1 MSGSDGVLG
10 LGLERVELEFDSA
23 DLERVVLAAAFL
35 LLVFMGLVAIMI
47 TYLLVNISLE
57 RTRQN

>member
-35 LLVFMGLVAIMI
+35 PLVFMGLVAIMI
-47 TYLLVNISLE
+47 KYLLVNISLE

>member
-35 LLVFMGLVAIMI
+35 PLVFMGLAIMI
-47 TYLLVNISLE
+47 KYLLVNISLE

>member
-35 LLVFMGLVAIMI
+35 PLVFVVLVVIMI
-47 TYLLVNISLE
+47 KYLLVNISLE

>member
-35 LLVFMGLVAIMI
+35 PLVFVVLVAIMI
-47 TYLLVNISLE
+47 KYLLVNISLE

>member
-10 LGLERVELEFDSA
+10 LGLERVELEVDSA

-35 LLVFMGLVAIMI
+35 PLVFMGLVAIMI
-47 TYLLVNISLE
+47 KYLLVNISLE

>member
-1 MSGSDGVLG
+1 VLG

-35 LLVFMGLVAIMI
+35 PLVFVVLVAIMI
-47 TYLLVNISLE
+47 KYLLVNISLE